1 MEGGLYSRLVA
12 AGLLVPHE
20 EADASVPC
28 PPGFS
33 QVIHPRQVPY
43 ISYAGE
49 WCFSQLRD
57 AALTTLRIQQRA
69 VAEGMSLSDAT
80 SSNIQFLDGAAV
92 WIDTSSLVRLRP
104 ETPWLAYGQFCR
116 EFLGPLAL
124 AARCHPDLQR
134 VTELW
139 MGGMPLHVVSRLLP
153 RRTWLSPG
161 LLVHIHLHGWMER
174 RTATRPRSAPNRNGG
189 GYSAGAHAGLAQSLM
204 RTVRRLRPRRSAGK
218 WSDYYGD
225 ADTGTEYVAAKRK
238 LVAELLAMAAPKTV
252 WDLGANVGTFSRVA
266 REAGAQV
273 VAWDSELSCVE
284 DFYQACRARP
294 EKGILPLLLDLTN
307 PSPARGWDGTERPAW
322 CDRGKPDLVMAL
334 ALLHHLAIGN
344 NVPLERLARFFAR
357 HSPWLLIEFVPKQDP
372 RIHQMLAL
380 REDIFPGYTAAGF
393 EHAFGAWFDT
403 VRTVPVPR
411 SERVLYL
418 LRRRASPASK
428 P

>member
-1 MEGGLYSRLVA
+1 MESGLYSSLVA
-12 AGLLVPHE
+12 AGLLISHE

-33 QVIHPRQVPY
+33 RVIHPRQVPY

-57 AALTTLRIQQRA
+57 AASTTLSIQQRA
-69 VAEGMSLSDAT
+69 IAGGMSLSDAT
-80 SSNIQFLDGAAV
+80 SSNIQFIEGAPV
-92 WIDTSSLVRLRP
+92 WIDTSSLTRLRP
-104 ETPWLAYGQFCR
+104 EQPWSAYGQFCR
-116 EFLGPLAL
+116 EFLGPLAV

-134 VTELW
+134 ATELW
-139 MGGMPLHVVSRLLP
+139 LGGMPLDVVSRLLP

-161 LLVHIHLHGWMER
+161 LLVHIHLHAWMER
-174 RTATRPRSAPNRNGG
+174 RTAKKPGSVVNRGG
-189 GYSAGAHAGLAQSLM
+189 GYSTGAHAGLAQSLM
-204 RTVRRLRPRRSAGK
+204 RTVRRLRPRRSAGT

-225 ADTGTEYVAAKRK
+225 ADTGADYVAAKRK
-238 LVAELLAMAAPKTV
+238 LVAELLAVAAPKTV

-266 REAGAQV
+266 RESGAQV
-273 VAWDSELSCVE
+273 VAWDNEPSCVE
-284 DFYQACRARP
+284 DFYQECRSRR

-322 CDRGKPDLVMAL
+322 CDRGRPDLVMAL

-372 RIHQMLAL
+372 RIPQMLAL

-393 EHAFGAWFDT
+393 EHAFAAWFDT
-403 VRTVPVPR
+403 VRTVPVPH
-411 SERVLYL
+411 SARVLYL
-418 LRRRASPASK
+418 WRRRVTPSRAP
-428 P
+428 